1 MEERTNSSTIDFFGT
16 VRIKNKYKLDEY
28 EFIRY
33 NSCGNLVNFVPKITP
48 KKSFCR
54 PSLLVLN
61 PDRNSNELE
70 KKQISFESDSDEN
83 SLDLALKYSK
93 DEVNQ
98 KLSKQKLIKNEDESK
113 NSDLEN
119 KIELNSD
126 NNKYNKYDSGEY
138 VTILDILSM
147 NHK

>member
-1 MEERTNSSTIDFFGT
+1 M
-16 VRIKNKYKLDEY
+16 
-28 EFIRY
+28 
-33 NSCGNLVNFVPKITP
+33 
-48 KKSFCR
+48 
-54 PSLLVLN
+54 
-61 PDRNSNELE
+61 
-70 KKQISFESDSDEN
+70 
-83 SLDLALKYSK
+83 KYSK

>member
-1 MEERTNSSTIDFFGT
+1 M
-16 VRIKNKYKLDEY
+16 
-28 EFIRY
+28 
-33 NSCGNLVNFVPKITP
+33 
-48 KKSFCR
+48 
-54 PSLLVLN
+54 
-61 PDRNSNELE
+61 
-70 KKQISFESDSDEN
+70 
-83 SLDLALKYSK
+83 KYSK

-98 KLSKQKLIKNEDESK
+98 KLSKEKLIKNEDDPKS
-113 NSDLEN
+113 SDLEN